1 VPRGEAAPVLGGFRG
16 VGRRLERVGVVR
28 GVSVYDDYAHNPA
41 KLAAVL
47 AAARELTTGRVI
59 ALFQPHL
66 YSRTAHTADELA
78 AALAA
83 ADAVAVT
90 DVYRAREEPVEG
102 VSGKL
107 VVDALAT
114 IRPGMDVGW
123 TPALEEGARFVVRR
137 ARSGDLALTV
147 GAGDVDRA
155 ARLVVESLA

>member
-1 VPRGEAAPVLGGFRG
+1 VF
-16 VGRRLERVGVVR
+16 
-28 GVSVYDDYAHNPA
+28 
-41 KLAAVL
+41 
-47 AAARELTTGRVI
+47 

-66 YSRTAHTADELA
+66 YTRTRHLAHELA
-78 AALAA
+78 GALAA
-83 ADAVAVT
+83 ADAAAVT

-123 TPALEEGARFVVRR
+123 TPALEDGARFVVRR
-137 ARSGDLALTV
+137 VREGDLVLTI

-155 ARLVVESLA
+155 ARLVAESLA